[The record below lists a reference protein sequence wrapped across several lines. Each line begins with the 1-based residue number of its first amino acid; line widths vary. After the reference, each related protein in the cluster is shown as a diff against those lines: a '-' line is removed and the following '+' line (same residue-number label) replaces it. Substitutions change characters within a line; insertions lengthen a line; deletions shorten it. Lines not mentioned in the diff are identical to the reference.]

1 MATDV
6 PMPKLGLTME
16 EAMIIEWLVADG
28 ATVAA
33 DEPILRIETDKTETE
48 VGSPGSGRLHQIGQ
62 PGDVFRCGVRIGLL
76 LAEGEAAPASAAP
89 AAAAP
94 AATPAPTAAATA
106 ARPAAEPAA
115 PAPAVVHTGRVV
127 ATPYA
132 RAVAAERGVQLSY
145 VRGTGPGGRIVAA
158 DVLDAP
164 AATGIAGA
172 ATAAGWG
179 PPVGRSVATVAAR
192 NLADLLGVDLA
203 DVPVDPVEQ
212 RVTRDSVAWY
222 VRTLLQH
229 LAPPPAPTATRAAAA
244 PAAAAMPLLQE
255 PTSVVRM
262 AGMRGT
268 IAKRMHTSLQE
279 MAQLTLS
286 MDADMTQVLA
296 DRAERK
302 AQGAATPSITDY
314 VLAATARALVRHPG
328 MNAQVIEAGIALL
341 PEVHVGLAVAVPN
354 GLFVPVVRDAA
365 HRSLADLATETTRV
379 AAAARAG
386 ALSPAELEG
395 GTFSVSALGAFGV
408 DMFTPVIN
416 PPNAGILGVGRL
428 RKELVLVEGQ
438 VGTTSVLTLSLTWD
452 HRVVDGVPAAE
463 FCRTIVEL
471 LAEPSALD

>member
-76 LAEGEAAPASAAP
+76 LADGE
-89 AAAAP
+89 
-94 AATPAPTAAATA
+94 ATPAAPT
-106 ARPAAEPAA
+106 PAA
-115 PAPAVVHTGRVV
+115 PAPAAAPAAQPVAQAAARPGAAAAPAPAAAVVHTGRIV

-132 RAVAAERGVQLSY
+132 RAVAAERGVQLAY

-158 DVLDAP
+158 DVSEAP
-164 AATGIAGA
+164 TAGGIAEA
-172 ATAAGWG
+172 AAAAGWG

-222 VRTLLQH
+222 VRTLLQQ
-229 LAPPPAPTATRAAAA
+229 LAPAAPTAPAAPA
-244 PAAAAMPLLQE
+244 PAAAPMPLLQE

-268 IAKRMHTSLQE
+268 IAKRMHGSLQE

-302 AQGAATPSITDY
+302 AQGAPTPSITDY
-314 VLAATARALVRHPG
+314 VVAATARALVRHPG
-328 MNAQVIEAGIALL
+328 MNAQVTEAGIALL

-354 GLFVPVVRDAA
+354 GLFVPVVRDTA
-365 HRSLADLATETTRV
+365 HLDLAALAAETTRV

-428 RKELVLVEGQ
+428 RKELVLVDGQ